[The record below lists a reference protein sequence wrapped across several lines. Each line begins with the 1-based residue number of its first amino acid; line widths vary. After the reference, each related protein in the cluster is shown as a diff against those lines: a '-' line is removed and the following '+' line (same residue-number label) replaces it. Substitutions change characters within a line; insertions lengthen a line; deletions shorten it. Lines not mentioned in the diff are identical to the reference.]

1 MTLNNIHCVFYVHL
15 YFIRTMDI
23 KKLSLDELKR
33 PNIEEFSK
41 QRKGNFLI
49 VADNV
54 RSGQNVGSLFR
65 TADAFAAE
73 EICVVGLTP
82 VPPNKE
88 ILKSALGATESVK
101 WSAYDSIEQLLERLN
116 VEGYKIIV
124 IEQTSVSVSLETFQ
138 PQKEDKYAII
148 FGNEVDGVST
158 EFIQNA
164 DLCIE
169 VPQIGTKHSL
179 NVSVCAGI
187 VMWHFF
193 RQYFI

>member
-1 MTLNNIHCVFYVHL
+1 MHCGFYVGL
-15 YFIRTMDI
+15 SLIRTMEI
-23 KKLSLDELKR
+23 KKLSLNELNR
-33 PNIEEFSK
+33 PNVEEFSR
-41 QRKGNFLI
+41 QPKGNFLI

-73 EICVVGLTP
+73 QVCIVGLTP
-82 VPPNKE
+82 LPPNKE

-101 WSAYDSIEQLLERLN
+101 WESYSSIEQLIGWLRTG
-116 VEGYKIIV
+116 GYKIIV
-124 IEQTSVSVSLETFQ
+124 IEQTSASVSLETFH
-138 PQKEDKYAII
+138 PLADEKYAIV
-148 FGNEVDGVST
+148 FGNEVDGVSA

-169 VPQIGTKHSL
+169 IPQIGTKHSL

-193 RQYFI
+193 RKYFI